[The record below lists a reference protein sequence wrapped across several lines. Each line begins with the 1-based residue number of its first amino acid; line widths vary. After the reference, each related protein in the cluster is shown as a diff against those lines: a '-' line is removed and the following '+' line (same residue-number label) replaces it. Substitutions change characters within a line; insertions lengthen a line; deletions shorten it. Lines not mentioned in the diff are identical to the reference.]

1 MPALPSKRLWGLVT
15 RRERWGL
22 SWRGWL
28 IAGLVIL
35 GTGWILVLGAHPFLA
50 VTDRVD
56 ARFLV
61 VEGWVPAYAIHAG
74 IEEFKSGRYERVFT
88 TGGMMQAGRGDD
100 GTNPETAATWGANR
114 LRRGGVG
121 RELIQEVPS
130 PEVSRDRTYSSAV
143 ALRNWF
149 RDHGV
154 SVQAINV
161 VTEDVHARR
170 TRLLFQ
176 DAFGPKVSV
185 GVIAPQNNEYDPKR
199 WWCYSEGVREILG
212 ETIAYVYARFFF
224 FPKD

>member
-1 MPALPSKRLWGLVT
+1 
-15 RRERWGL
+15 
-22 SWRGWL
+22 
-28 IAGLVIL
+28 
-35 GTGWILVLGAHPFLA
+35 
-50 VTDRVD
+50 
-56 ARFLV
+56 
-61 VEGWVPAYAIHAG
+61 
-74 IEEFKSGRYERVFT
+74 
-88 TGGMMQAGRGDD
+88 MQAGRGDD